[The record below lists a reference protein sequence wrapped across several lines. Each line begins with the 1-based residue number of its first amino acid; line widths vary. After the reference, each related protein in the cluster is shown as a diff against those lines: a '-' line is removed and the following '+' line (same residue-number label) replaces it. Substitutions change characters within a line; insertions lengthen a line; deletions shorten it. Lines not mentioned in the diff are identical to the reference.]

1 MLSINRHVHV
11 VLITAKTAM
20 MHNYVFLP
28 VFDRMSIKSQASCQS
43 AICSIGRRQNILLN
57 ATGLLMLLFT
67 LEGVKVGKM
76 RLCANSDAAN
86 RISLFLNKIK

>member
-1 MLSINRHVHV
+1 M
-11 VLITAKTAM
+11 AKTAM

-28 VFDRMSIKSQASCQS
+28 VFDRMSVKSQASCQS

-67 LEGVKVGKM
+67 LEGVKHVEKCVYVQFQM
-76 RLCANSDAAN
+76 QQTE
-86 RISLFLNKIK
+86 FLNF